1 MPVAPSARS
10 DWADSPV
17 DEVRWELFRSLGA
30 VVLTPPPG
38 NRALCAALD
47 LPIPT
52 GVEHTDAF
60 VLSAPP
66 HGAIHLGSEGK
77 LGGEGLDRIAGFWR
91 VLGLQAPEDA
101 DHLGALLMLYA
112 EVGEAEQNASGERA
126 RAQLHRARAALF
138 DEHIWSWAPGYLLA
152 VTELGIDSVGAWA
165 RLTDQALRAEYA
177 DLGPAEMLPLA
188 LRAAPPGMDAA
199 DSLDETLDALVAPI
213 RSGAVLTYRDL
224 ANCAHS
230 VGVGLRRGERRFAL
244 RAMLEQDAPGT
255 LTWLGAHARWWA
267 QRCASA
273 TLRKANDPCA
283 WWSRRAA
290 NTARVLETL
299 VAEMPAEASDRR
311 EDLLCWD

>member
-1 MPVAPSARS
+1 
-10 DWADSPV
+10 V

-30 VVLTPPPG
+30 VVLTPPPA

-66 HGAIHLGSEGK
+66 HGAIHLGPEGK
-77 LGGEGLDRIAGFWR
+77 LGGEGLDRIGGFWR

-112 EVGEAEQNASGERA
+112 ELGEAEQNASAEHG
-126 RAQLHRARAALF
+126 RAQLNRTRAALF
-138 DEHIWSWAPGYLLA
+138 HEHIWSWAPGYLLA
-152 VTELGIDSVGAWA
+152 VGELGIASVAAWA
-165 RLTDQALRAEYA
+165 RLTEQALRAEYA

-188 LRAAPPGMDAA
+188 LRAAPPGLGAV

-213 RSGAVLTYRDL
+213 RSGFVLTYRDL
-224 ANCAHS
+224 ANCAHQ
-230 VGVGLRRGERRFAL
+230 VGLGLRRGERRYAL
-244 RAMLEQDAPGT
+244 KAMLEQDAPGT
-255 LTWLGAHARWWA
+255 LIWLGARARWWSD
-267 QRCASA
+267 RCSSA
-273 TLRKANDPCA
+273 PRKTNDPCA

-299 VAEMPAEASDRR
+299 VAERTD
-311 EDLLCWD
+311 

>member
-1 MPVAPSARS
+1 MTVAPEARL
-10 DWADSPV
+10 DR
-17 DEVRWELFRSLGA
+17 EVIWELFRSLGA

-38 NRALCAALD
+38 NGALCAALD

-66 HGAIHLGSEGK
+66 HGAIHLGPEGK

-101 DHLGALLMLYA
+101 DHLGALLMLHA
-112 EVGEAEQNASGERA
+112 ELGEAEHSASAERG

-138 DEHIWSWAPGYLLA
+138 HEHIWSWAPGYLLA
-152 VTELGIDSVGAWA
+152 VAELGIASVAAWA
-165 RLTDQALRAEYA
+165 RLTEQALRAEYA
-177 DLGPAEMLPLA
+177 NLGPAEMLPLA
-188 LRAAPPGMDAA
+188 LRAAPPGMNAA
-199 DSLDETLDALVAPI
+199 DSFDETLDALVAPI
-213 RSGAVLTYRDL
+213 RSGAVLTNRDL
-224 ANCAHS
+224 ANCGHQ

-244 RAMLEQDAPGT
+244 RSMLEQDAPGT
-255 LTWLGAHARWWA
+255 LTWLGAHARWWSE
-267 QRCASA
+267 RCPSGQCN
-273 TLRKANDPCA
+273 ANDPCA

-299 VAEMPAEASDRR
+299 VAQRR
-311 EDLLCWD
+311 DSPSVSAPWERA